1 MAGRKEDSIWQFYI
15 KTTSSNKSGCRATCK
30 QCKKEIQGIVQRLKA
45 HHDVCKRQQN
55 KQGTTTNAN
64 IDLPPNF
71 FETGSASSSFTFSST
86 GSNSPSECLLCYT
99 QTTTESASKRKKRE
113 SQSSMSN
120 FVRRTSAGKKLI
132 DKQIAKAIFAT
143 NSRFLETLKPLINLL

>member
-71 FETGSASSSFTFSST
+71 FETGSSDLKFPE
-86 GSNSPSECLLCYT
+86 N
-99 QTTTESASKRKKRE
+99 
-113 SQSSMSN
+113 MSH
-120 FVRRTSAGKKLI
+120 GKKPGFFSGKHRKNGKI
-132 DKQIAKAIFAT
+132 
-143 NSRFLETLKPLINLL
+143 